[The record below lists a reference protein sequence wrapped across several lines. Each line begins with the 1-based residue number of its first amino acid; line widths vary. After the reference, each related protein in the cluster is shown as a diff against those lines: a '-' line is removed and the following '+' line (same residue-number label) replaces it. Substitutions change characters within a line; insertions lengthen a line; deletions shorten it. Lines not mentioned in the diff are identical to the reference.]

1 MPEGNFMR
9 LMSKVLLGGLAT
21 AALAGSAV
29 AAEHAVHVMNVA
41 MPDGSVAKVRYVGDT
56 PPQIRVVPV
65 RVAPMMPV
73 AMIDPGFAA
82 MDRMMVAMDAQ
93 ADAMMRQ
100 AAMLQQ
106 MPAGAPLQHA
116 DMRTV
121 PGGTVSYSYVSTT
134 SSGGCTQ
141 TVRAT
146 SNGSSDQPQVIRT
159 SAGTCDNAKVTPAVA
174 DGVTPAKTV
183 KAVET
188 KPIANKPVDPNTI

>member
-1 MPEGNFMR
+1 MR

-21 AALAGSAV
+21 AALAGTAV

-56 PPQIRVVPV
+56 PPQVRIVPV
-65 RVAPMMPV
+65 AVRAVPMVPV
-73 AMIDPGFAA
+73 AMIDPSFAA
-82 MDRMMVAMDAQ
+82 MDRMMAAMDAQ

-106 MPAGAPLQHA
+106 MPTTTAPLQHA
-116 DMRTV
+116 DMKTL

-134 SSGGCTQ
+134 SSNGCTQ
-141 TVRAT
+141 TVRMT
-146 SNGSSDQPQVIRT
+146 SDGSSDQPQVIRT
-159 SAGTCDNAKVTPAVA
+159 SAGKCDGAKVTPAVA
-174 DGVTPAKTV
+174 DGAAPAKTV

-188 KPIANKPVDPNTI
+188 KPVAKPIDPNTI

>member
-1 MPEGNFMR
+1 MR

-21 AALAGSAV
+21 AALAGTAV

-56 PPQIRVVPV
+56 PPQVRIVPV
-65 RVAPMMPV
+65 RAVPMMPV

-82 MDRMMVAMDAQ
+82 MGRMMASMDAQ

-100 AAMLQQ
+100 AAMMQQ
-106 MPAGAPLQHA
+106 MPATGNAPFQHA
-116 DMRTV
+116 DMKKL
-121 PGGTVSYSYVSTT
+121 PGGGTMSYSYVSTT

-146 SNGSSDQPQVIRT
+146 SDGSSDQPQVIRT
-159 SAGTCDNAKVTPAVA
+159 SAGKCDGAKVSPAVA
-174 DGVTPAKTV
+174 DGKAPAKTI
-183 KAVET
+183 KAVDT
-188 KPIANKPVDPNTI
+188 KPVAKPAEADTI

>member
-1 MPEGNFMR
+1 MR

-65 RVAPMMPV
+65 RVVSMVPV

-82 MDRMMVAMDAQ
+82 MERMMAAMDAQ

-106 MPAGAPLQHA
+106 IPATGAPLQHA
-116 DMRTV
+116 DMKTV

-146 SNGSSDQPQVIRT
+146 SDGSGNQPQVIRT
-159 SAGTCDNAKVTPAVA
+159 SAGKCDGAKVSPAVA
-174 DGVTPAKTV
+174 DGNAPAKAV
-183 KAVET
+183 RAVET
-188 KPIANKPVDPNTI
+188 KPVAAKPVDPDTI

>member
-1 MPEGNFMR
+1 MR
-9 LMSKVLLGGLAT
+9 LMSKVLLGGFAT
-21 AALAGSAV
+21 VALAGTAV

-41 MPDGSVAKVRYVGDT
+41 MPDGTIAKVRYVGDT
-56 PPQIRVVPV
+56 PPQVHFVPV
-65 RVAPMMPV
+65 AVRAVPV
-73 AMIDPGFAA
+73 AMVDPGFAA
-82 MDRMMVAMDAQ
+82 MDRMMAAMDAQ
-93 ADAMMRQ
+93 ADAMMQQ
-100 AAMLQQ
+100 AAMMARL
-106 MPAGAPLQHA
+106 PATAAPLQHA
-116 DMRTV
+116 DMKTV

-134 SSGGCTQ
+134 SSNGCTQ
-141 TVRAT
+141 TVRMT